1 MPKDKPRYSRVSDII
16 DLAVFMQSKAN
27 GISIKDI
34 EKRYNVSRRTAIRMR
49 DSLMNIFPSI
59 VEFETKVLQKHW
71 GFYNYSINELITFTS
86 KEIAALEQIKRI
98 TVNQDIKNELQKIIE
113 KLKAFSKKKLPKI
126 ENRVDLILQTEGYAI
141 RQMPQYKINTEVLNT
156 IRTALQNSIKVTG
169 IYHDKERLLEPLGI
183 IYGEKI
189 YLAAREKAKGDE
201 IYTYILHKF
210 NDIKLTDETFDKLGF
225 DLNQYSKRS
234 FGVYQGEILNV
245 KLNFDNEVIDDVLSY
260 NFHPTQKIK
269 KETDG
274 TITVQ
279 FKASGIKE
287 IIWHIFKWGKHCKII
302 APKKLKDKYRTY
314 LQELL

>member
-1 MPKDKPRYSRVSDII
+1 M
-16 DLAVFMQSKAN
+16 
-27 GISIKDI
+27 
-34 EKRYNVSRRTAIRMR
+34 
-49 DSLMNIFPSI
+49 
-59 VEFETKVLQKHW
+59 
-71 GFYNYSINELITFTS
+71 
-86 KEIAALEQIKRI
+86 
-98 TVNQDIKNELQKIIE
+98 
-113 KLKAFSKKKLPKI
+113 
-126 ENRVDLILQTEGYAI
+126 ILQTEGYAI
-141 RQMPQYKINTEVLNT
+141 RQMPQYKIDTEVLNT

>member
-1 MPKDKPRYSRVSDII
+1 MPEDKLRYSRVSDII
-16 DLAVFMQSKAN
+16 DLVVFMQSKAN

-34 EKRYNVSRRTAIRMR
+34 EKRYNVSRRTAIRMQ

-59 VEFETKVLQKHW
+59 VEFETNLPQKRW

-98 TVNQDIKNELQKIIE
+98 TVNQDTKNELQKIIE

-126 ENRVDLILQTEGYAI
+126 ENRGDLILQTEGYAI
-141 RQMPQYKINTEVLNT
+141 RQMPQYKIDTEVLNT

-169 IYHDKERLLEPLGI
+169 IYHDKEQLLEPLGM

-189 YLAAREKAKGDE
+189 YLIAREKAKGDE

-210 NDIKLTDETFDKLGF
+210 DDIKLTDETFDKLGF
-225 DLNQYSKRS
+225 DLNQYSKKS

-245 KLNFDNEVIDDVLSY
+245 KLNFDNDVIDDVLSY

-269 KETDG
+269 KENDG

-287 IIWHIFKWGKHCKII
+287 IIWHVFKWGKHCKII
-302 APKKLKDKYRTY
+302 APKVLKDKYRKY